1 VLIAEMPH
9 RPGEFGVAIPPA
21 GQVDSVT
28 LGWRG
33 GDEENGLFAD
43 EVAQRLV
50 DAQKILRHVCGVA
63 ANR

>member
-33 GDEENGLFAD
+33 GDEESGLFAD
-43 EVAQRLV
+43 EVAQLLV
-50 DAQKILRHVCGVA
+50 DAQKFLRHVCGVA